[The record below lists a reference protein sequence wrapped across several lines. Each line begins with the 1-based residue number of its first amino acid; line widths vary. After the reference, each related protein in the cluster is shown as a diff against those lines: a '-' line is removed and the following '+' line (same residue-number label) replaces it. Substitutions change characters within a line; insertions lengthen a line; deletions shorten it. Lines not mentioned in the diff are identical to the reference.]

1 MSEEAKMNNK
11 NINQTDKSI
20 LIGMQEA
27 VLYTKEKLK
36 ANKHDIKLSNIDVHE
51 ARDKLKLTQQQ
62 FATTFGVSV
71 ATLRNWEQG
80 RRLPTGAAKLLLKII
95 EKEPNVVK
103 RVLRG

>member
-1 MSEEAKMNNK
+1 MNNK
-11 NINQTDKSI
+11 KPNKDEKSI

-27 VLYTKEKLK
+27 VLYAKGKLN
-36 ANKHDIKLSNIDVHE
+36 ANKHDIILPNIDVHE

-80 RRLPTGAAKLLLKII
+80 RRVPTGAAKLLLKII
-95 EKEPNVVK
+95 EKEPNIVK

>member
-1 MSEEAKMNNK
+1 MNNK
-11 NINQTDKSI
+11 EFNQTEKSI
-20 LIGMQEA
+20 LTGMQEA
-27 VLYTKEKLK
+27 LSYAKGEIK
-36 ANKHDIKLSNIDVHE
+36 AKKYNISLPNVDVHE
-51 ARDKLKLTQQQ
+51 AREKLQLTQQQ
-62 FATTFGVSV
+62 FATTFGISV

>member
-1 MSEEAKMNNK
+1 MNNT
-11 NINQTDKSI
+11 NTNQTEKSI

-27 VLYTKEKLK
+27 VLYAKGKLK

-51 ARDKLKLTQQQ
+51 VRDKLKLTQRQ

-103 RVLRG
+103 RVLCG